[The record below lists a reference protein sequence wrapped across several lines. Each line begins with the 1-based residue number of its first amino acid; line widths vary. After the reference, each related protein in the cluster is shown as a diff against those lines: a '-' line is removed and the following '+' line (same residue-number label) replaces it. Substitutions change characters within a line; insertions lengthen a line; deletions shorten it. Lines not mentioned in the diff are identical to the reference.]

1 MLLLVFKLIGCKTCG
16 SAADA
21 GGTVAAAAVAAMT
34 AAATVTRPSAAA
46 RGPLG
51 NAVRARW
58 RICRGGIQG
67 PTTWRPQHASCP
79 AQRHA
84 GPALVLEGR
93 LEGGQT
99 SRCSNALADNREGE
113 GAGQSRWQLPG
124 A

>member
-1 MLLLVFKLIGCKTCG
+1 MLLLVFTLCGCKTCG

-21 GGTVAAAAVAAMT
+21 GG
-34 AAATVTRPSAAA
+34 SC
-46 RGPLG
+46 
-51 NAVRARW
+51 
-58 RICRGGIQG
+58 CRGGHDGRCNRDAIVGSSPRASRQC
-67 PTTWRPQHASCP
+67 RPSPLENLPWGHPGTDNLAATACQLPGAW
-79 AQRHA
+79 QRHA